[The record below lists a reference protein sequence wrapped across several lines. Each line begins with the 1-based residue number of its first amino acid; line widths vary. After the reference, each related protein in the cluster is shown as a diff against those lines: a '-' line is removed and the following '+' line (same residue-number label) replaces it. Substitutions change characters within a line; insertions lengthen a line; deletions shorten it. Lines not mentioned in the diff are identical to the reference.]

1 MGDGCAGDH
10 AGPRLRRCRPLRAP
24 MAPDRRELILVLG
37 LAGGFGGGEGGV
49 VVGVVGDFLNV
60 LGVNNFVV
68 LVDDEDGAGFHAPF
82 LDEGAEGGAEG
93 TGFVVREHLDFVDA
107 HGGAPAVLGEGEIHR
122 DGVDGDVRELSGFV
136 VEAFGLSVADG
147 GVEGGDDA
155 EDADAVAGGIE
166 VDGFELVVDGVEVG
180 GGVAGLQF
188 RSDEGERIAFE
199 SSCSGTFHKI
209 FSLARR
215 VSCCDRLRRIHMMR
229 KTMAWIEPVALA
241 MLLGGVMVWSQ
252 AGDRE
257 QRFQAM
263 SRDWEKKGLAEPFR
277 GITAKGT
284 VEPGLFTVKSTGVP
298 TEPVRKA
305 AVAFLASL
313 TKEQKA
319 KTLYVV
325 TDDEWRKWMNQ
336 HFYRRQG
343 VSWDEMNEAQRAAA
357 TAMMK
362 ASLSARGLK
371 LSEDIRHLNETL
383 GELNKN
389 DFEQYGEGKY
399 HLTVMGEPSAKEPW
413 GWQIDGHHLIINYF
427 VLGDQV
433 VMTPHFY
440 GSEPIR
446 ATAGKY
452 KGTVIMMEEQDQG
465 LALMR
470 SLSEEQRKVAT
481 LEVSKTGNNN
491 LTEAFKDNV
500 VLDYAGIL
508 AKELTAKQKEALL
521 ALVQVYVGN
530 MDEGHARV
538 KMAEVKKHL
547 DATRFAWIGGTADDS
562 VFYYRIHSPVL
573 LIEFDHQVPVGVR
586 QLVANPRVPFRD
598 HIHAVVRTP
607 NGNDYGKDLLRQHY
621 ERSKH

>member
-1 MGDGCAGDH
+1 M
-10 AGPRLRRCRPLRAP
+10 
-24 MAPDRRELILVLG
+24 
-37 LAGGFGGGEGGV
+37 
-49 VVGVVGDFLNV
+49 VGDFLDV
-60 LGVNNFVV
+60 FGVDDFVV

-82 LDEGAEGGAEG
+82 LDQGAEGGAEG
-93 TGFVVREHLDFVDA
+93 AGLVIGEHLDFIDA
-107 HGGAPAVLGEGEIHR
+107 HGGAPAVLGEGEIHG
-122 DGVDGDVRELSGFV
+122 DGIDGDAGEFGGFI
-136 VEAFGLSVADG
+136 VEAFGLGVADG
-147 GVEGGDDA
+147 GVERGDDA
-155 EDADAVAGGIE
+155 KDTDVGAGGGE
-166 VDGFELVVDGVEVG
+166 VDGFEFVVDRVEIG
-180 GGVAGLQF
+180 RGVASLEF
-188 RSDEGERIAFE
+188 RAEQGERIAFK
-199 SSCSGTFHKI
+199 SSSSGTFHMSFQDTLGRMKR
-209 FSLARR
+209 SA
-215 VSCCDRLRRIHMMR
+215 
-229 KTMAWIEPVALA
+229 AWFEPLCLA
-241 MLLGGVMVWSQ
+241 MLLGGAIVWSQ
-252 AGDRE
+252 PGERE
-257 QRFQAM
+257 QRWQAM

-277 GITAKGT
+277 GITTTGT
-284 VEPGLFTVKSTGVP
+284 AETGLFTLKSTGVP
-298 TEPVRKA
+298 TEPVRRA
-305 AVAFLASL
+305 AAAFLASL
-313 TKEQKA
+313 TKEQRA
-319 KTLYVV
+319 KTVFVV

-343 VSWDEMNEAQRAAA
+343 VSFEEMSAAQKQAALG
-357 TAMMK
+357 MMK

-371 LSEDIRHLNETL
+371 LSEDVMHLNETL

-399 HLTVMGEPSAKEPW
+399 HLTVMGEPSATEPW

-427 VLGDQV
+427 VLRDQV

-452 KGTVIMMEEQDQG
+452 KGTLIMMEEQDQG

-470 SLSEEQRKVAT
+470 SLNETQRKAAV

-500 VLDYAGIL
+500 VLDYAGV
-508 AKELTAKQKEALL
+508 AVKEFTGKQKEALVKL
-521 ALVQVYVGN
+521 IEQYVGN

-562 VFYYRIHSPVL
+562 VFYYRIHSPVI
-573 LIEFDHQVPVGVR
+573 LIEFDHQLPVGVR
-586 QLVANPRVPFRD
+586 HLVANPRVPFRD

-607 NGNDYGKDLLRQHY
+607 NGGDYGKDLLRQHY